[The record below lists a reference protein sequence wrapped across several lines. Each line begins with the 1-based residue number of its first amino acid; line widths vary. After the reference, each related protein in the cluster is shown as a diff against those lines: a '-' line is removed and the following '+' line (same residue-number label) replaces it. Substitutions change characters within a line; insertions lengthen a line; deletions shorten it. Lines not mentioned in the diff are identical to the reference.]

1 MDKKFEDLVQETEK
15 QIADAVDFYEF
26 KNPKV
31 DSFYLSYF
39 IFCGANNFLKRAKI
53 TARTYLEGILLWIQ

>member
-39 IFCGANNFLKRAKI
+39 IFCGINNFFQRA
-53 TARTYLEGILLWIQ
+53 